1 LSVQLASKISNL
13 CGHDP
18 ATSQTDGRTYRQT
31 DGQTTCNVNTALC
44 TIVRRAVKIH
54 LNLPNTYIV
63 VKRAGIALF
72 YNVLTVLYVCQT
84 TLSSSIVRNLSP
96 QLWHQ
101 FRITA
106 VNIYG
111 SQGPSE
117 PSSPFSLLFGLSK
130 YLRVSN
136 NNNNN
141 NNNNS
146 PNHNPNHSHN
156 LDNEDSDLLSILFQ

>member
-1 LSVQLASKISNL
+1 MKNPPGLFYRAHRPTLSVKELVEHRYAI
-13 CGHDP
+13 
-18 ATSQTDGRTYRQT
+18 
-31 DGQTTCNVNTALC
+31 TCYTC
-44 TIVRRAVKIH
+44 M
-54 LNLPNTYIV
+54 
-63 VKRAGIALF
+63 
-72 YNVLTVLYVCQT
+72 QT
-84 TLSSSIVRNLSP
+84 TLTSSIIRNLSP

-130 YLRVSN
+130 YLRFSN

-141 NNNNS
+141 NDDDDDNNNNYNS
-146 PNHNPNHSHN
+146 NNNHNHNHN
-156 LDNEDSDLLSILFQ
+156 LDNDNNTRPSVFCYCLNRSLLLFERN